1 MHGDQTLFIR
11 WMSVLIKPAWRGN
24 QTWVACKLIQMLYN
38 WAAMQVHGCKIRRGT
53 THKQNNRRNNI
64 EKGKTAKYAT
74 EEKAKHK
81 QKWEESKT
89 GQPKAKKHTSQH
101 YQAEEGPD
109 QVQDHETVHRIKQ
122 SYNRKPNQN
131 RHFSKPKMAD
141 SAFIH
146 TVGKA
151 RKWAGPRERRQNGPT
166 GGRGLNQQVRKHKC
180 KSNTLKRTFL
190 KYIIFFLLNHYFK
203 YF

>member
-101 YQAEEGPD
+101 YQAEEGPGRK
-109 QVQDHETVHRIKQ
+109 VQTRSRIMKQ
-122 SYNRKPNQN
+122 STESNRATTEN
-131 RHFSKPKMAD
+131 RTRTD
-141 SAFIH
+141 ISANLKWP
-146 TVGKA
+146 TVPLYIQWEKRGS
-151 RKWAGPRERRQNGPT
+151 
-166 GGRGLNQQVRKHKC
+166 GRGHGKGAKTDQLVGGA
-180 KSNTLKRTFL
+180 
-190 KYIIFFLLNHYFK
+190 
-203 YF
+203 